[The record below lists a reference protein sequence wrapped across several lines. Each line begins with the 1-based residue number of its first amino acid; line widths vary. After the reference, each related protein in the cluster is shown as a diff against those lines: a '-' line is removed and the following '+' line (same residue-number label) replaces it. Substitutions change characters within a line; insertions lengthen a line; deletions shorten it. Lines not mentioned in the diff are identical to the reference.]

1 MDFFVLS
8 DAVGVFSEIQ
18 GYVTKHNYDIFMV
31 RDYIRERQ
39 FSIKVFFMDID
50 FECFE
55 LGLHLEVTYACMQGF
70 FGSGINISR
79 RSYYQ

>member
-39 FSIKVFFMDID
+39 FSIKVFYGYRF
-50 FECFE
+50 
-55 LGLHLEVTYACMQGF
+55 
-70 FGSGINISR
+70 
-79 RSYYQ
+79 